1 MDDVAGCKLPLQ
13 NARQRID
20 AVNISVA
27 AADINS
33 SVVDRRRRCVDVP
46 RIRNGLEARWITVQ
60 PFAFE
65 TSFILGYEG
74 PFHRTR
80 LRIDGIKNS
89 IEAAKIDQT
98 IGDSWR

>member
-1 MDDVAGCKLPLQ
+1 MDDVTSCKLPLQ
-13 NARQRID
+13 NSSQRIQ

-46 RIRNGLEARWITVQ
+46 RIRNGLEARWIAVQ

-65 TSFILGYEG
+65 SSFILGYKG
-74 PFHRTR
+74 PFHRAR
-80 LRIDGIKNS
+80 LSIDGVKNS
-89 IEAAKIDQT
+89 IDAAKLDKT
-98 IGDSWR
+98 I